1 MVPKLTDVLQES
13 QQGVIELQEDDPD
26 LVNLIVEWFYTGD
39 YTITAATK
47 ASLTEGDAHV
57 RLFELAGKYLLDD
70 FKERVSRSLRGA

>member
-39 YTITAATK
+39 YTITAGTK